1 MSKIP
6 YDSIIA
12 IKIALDM
19 RLEYLDKLIADSEK
33 NQYQEN
39 IIFWHEKK
47 NELTQAMKD
56 FELAR

>member
-1 MSKIP
+1 MKMP

-19 RLEYLDKLIADSEK
+19 RLEYLDKLIAASEK
-33 NQYQEN
+33 NQYQEDTL
-39 IIFWHEKK
+39 FWNEKK

-56 FELAR
+56 FELVR